1 MRSMTLVLLAGLV
14 AGCEN
19 DFYISGDGV
28 AAAFENPPS
37 LATPIKEEIITQ
49 VTTPEVDILWIIDDS
64 GSMAEE
70 QQKLRDN
77 FPEFMRF
84 FLDSGLDYHIGV
96 VSTDTDN
103 NKAGKLRGAG
113 GYTYIDPN
121 TPNPIALFSDMASL
135 GTLGSFDE
143 KARKAAYMALTDPL
157 VDGFNAGFYRDVA
170 SLHMIVIS
178 DENDYSG
185 NDPTRNEFV
194 SWAEALKPDADRV
207 TFSAIVGPAGG
218 CATAEAGSDYLFA
231 VDSIGGISESICRSD
246 WAPVLEALGMQA
258 AGLKR
263 EYFLSEV
270 PVPGTIKVWV
280 IEGDRR
286 FDGIDEA
293 DLVGG
298 VDPGDLCEATSCFV
312 YGYDEFR
319 NSVIMRDYV
328 PSPLADVHV
337 SYELLEA
344 FQPGASEGDL

>member
-1 MRSMTLVLLAGLV
+1 
-14 AGCEN
+14 
-19 DFYISGDGV
+19 
-28 AAAFENPPS
+28 
-37 LATPIKEEIITQ
+37 
-49 VTTPEVDILWIIDDS
+49 
-64 GSMAEE
+64 
-70 QQKLRDN
+70 
-77 FPEFMRF
+77 
-84 FLDSGLDYHIGV
+84 
-96 VSTDTDN
+96 
-103 NKAGKLRGAG
+103 
-113 GYTYIDPN
+113 
-121 TPNPIALFSDMASL
+121 
-135 GTLGSFDE
+135 
-143 KARKAAYMALTDPL
+143 
-157 VDGFNAGFYRDVA
+157 
-170 SLHMIVIS
+170 MIVIS